1 MKQKRVKARDG
12 HTAHIF
18 GDQMLVFGGD
28 RHMFAINDI
37 LYINIEDLM
46 LNAKTKKSAQEGK
59 IQFEE

>member
-46 LNAKTKKSAQEGK
+46 LNAKSKKSAQ
-59 IQFEE
+59 